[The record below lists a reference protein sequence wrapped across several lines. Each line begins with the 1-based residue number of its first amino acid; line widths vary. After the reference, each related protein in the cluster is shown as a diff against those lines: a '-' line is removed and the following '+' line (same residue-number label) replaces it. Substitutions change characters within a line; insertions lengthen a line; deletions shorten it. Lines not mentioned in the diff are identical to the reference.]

1 MLICCLFF
9 PPTYHLPCAEAQC
22 AILPPTH
29 ILSFNKNVIFPVQIV
44 HELLN
49 PKLYIEICEY
59 NYMNNEES
67 FAIGYLIG
75 MIVAIIVFILGE
87 LI

>member
-1 MLICCLFF
+1 MFFF
-9 PPTYHLPCAEAQC
+9 PLPNHQPCAEALC
-22 AILPPTH
+22 AIRPPTH

-59 NYMNNEES
+59 NYMNNGES
-67 FAIGYLIG
+67 FVIGYIIG
-75 MIVAIIVFILGE
+75 MNVAIVVFILGE